1 VTSDIQSTPSTP
13 LLDGK
18 GTTVSSG
25 MTSEVQATTNML
37 SLNSQETSTQEGTT
51 RVTELEYVASTD
63 TGVVTLPNDTGV
75 VTLPTDTGVVT
86 LPNDTGVVT
95 LPNDTG
101 VVTLPNESDK
111 NEQEQ
116 AGKILSRFTV
126 SYKKINSIFID

>member
-1 VTSDIQSTPSTP
+1 VTSDIQSTTSTP

-95 LPNDTG
+95 LPN
-101 VVTLPNESDK
+101 ESDK

>member
-1 VTSDIQSTPSTP
+1 MFIFW
-13 LLDGK
+13 K
-18 GTTVSSG
+18 NK
-25 MTSEVQATTNML
+25 NMRTHVIDF
-37 SLNSQETSTQEGTT
+37 SQEVKICLCLLHFNGKLS
-51 RVTELEYVASTD
+51 
-63 TGVVTLPNDTGV
+63 
-75 VTLPTDTGVVT
+75 
-86 LPNDTGVVT
+86 NDTGVVT

>member
-1 VTSDIQSTPSTP
+1 VTSDIQSTTSTP

-75 VTLPTDTGVVT
+75 VTLP
-86 LPNDTGVVT
+86 
-95 LPNDTG
+95 
-101 VVTLPNESDK
+101 NESDK

>member
-1 VTSDIQSTPSTP
+1 VTSDIQSTTSTP
-13 LLDGK
+13 LVDGK

-95 LPNDTG
+95 LPN
-101 VVTLPNESDK
+101 ESDK